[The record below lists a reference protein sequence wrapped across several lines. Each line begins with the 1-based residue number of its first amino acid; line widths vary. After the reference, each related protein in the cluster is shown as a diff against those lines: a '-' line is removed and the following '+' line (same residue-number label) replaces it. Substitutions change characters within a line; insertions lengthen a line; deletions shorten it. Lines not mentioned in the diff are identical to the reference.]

1 MFRPLGEIFDFTYL
15 SFSNAMV
22 VELGC
27 VRFIEQ
33 GKISATIPQAM
44 VTLFSLFYKLLIS
57 IEIICQLKKKSTKHA
72 GEVFHF
78 SCCMELLYLSLF
90 P

>member
-1 MFRPLGEIFDFTYL
+1 MI
-15 SFSNAMV
+15 

-33 GKISATIPQAM
+33 GKISAIIPQAM

-57 IEIICQLKKKSTKHA
+57 IGATFPIEKGNQQTTLVKFPHFLLHGIFTPLSISLKHVRHA
-72 GEVFHF
+72 
-78 SCCMELLYLSLF
+78 SELR
-90 P
+90 